1 MIRELLAWWG
11 PLLVVAVAIGVW
23 VWAGLHYG
31 LEKANSLAGVLGGI
45 GTLIGVPAA
54 VFGLRALRAV
64 VGSGQGGAGTG
75 ADSGIA
81 LRDGHVSLR
90 PPVLQAPVRGRD
102 QELGKVQELLTGRHQ
117 GGMAVVCGGGGL
129 GKTTLAAEVAR
140 RAVEA
145 GTAVFWLRW
154 RDDPAR
160 LAEDLT
166 LVARTLRLPG
176 ALLDEARTGQAVL
189 VDTIWAH
196 LAATDGWLIV
206 VDNVDTPTSVGPG
219 SDPIADGRGW
229 LRPDGA
235 GLLLVTSRDTR
246 QDTWGTRA
254 RLIRLEPL
262 TDDAAATVLRDAAPN
277 AGSSDDARALGARL
291 GGLPLALDAVG
302 TYLVLPTSRYRTF
315 ASYQQ
320 ALGREFGDLIGA
332 SHPQANDPD
341 VARTIIRHT
350 WDLSLD
356 QLSDDGYT
364 LARPALHLLA
374 LLAPAPAPRGLLTPH
389 LLSTIT
395 CRAANGADLDGALA
409 GLHQYGLLTADTT
422 PTGIGTTTSAMTGSA
437 ALTDPHLLLHP
448 LVRDVMAH
456 SLHQAVPDTDP
467 WYEALDSRLIEA
479 ATDAA
484 EAGSAGWPTARL
496 LAAHLPHLLDR
507 ATDATSMS
515 RRHTLNQLSN
525 ALNEAGAA
533 LEEHLLRESVFGA
546 ALERH
551 GLQHP
556 ETLVSLNNLA
566 NSLRDLGRYQEA
578 VDLHRR
584 NLTDLRRVLG
594 PEHPSTLGS
603 SVNLANSLRDL
614 GRYQE
619 AVDLHRR
626 NLTDLRRILGPE
638 HPSTLITRNGLASAL
653 TDLGRLEEAAALHQQ
668 VLTDRERILGPEHP
682 STLVSR
688 SNLAITLRELGRYQ
702 EAADLHQ
709 QVLTDRE
716 RILGPQHPD
725 TLSSRSNLASALA
738 DLGRLE
744 EAAALHQQVLTDRE
758 RILGPEHPSIL
769 VSRSSLAKSLIRLE
783 RYQEAA
789 GLDQQNLTDRERI
802 LGPQHP
808 DTLDSRNNLAHSLIH
823 LGHCQEAANHFQ
835 RNLTD
840 YERVLGSEHPDTL
853 TSRNSLA
860 FALSNLG
867 RFDEARDL
875 LQQNLTDY
883 ERILGPQHPDTL
895 ESRQLLTLIQGVL
908 SARPARG
915 QRRQFWRRGRR

>member
-1 MIRELLAWWG
+1 MHTCIAQGTPGESTLPARWSQVRAGTTQCTFAASFSWASW
-11 PLLVVAVAIGVW
+11 PLLRVWAREGDASGARGGKNAAEGDTRAVGLVGAVARGRCGDRGLGMGRAALR
-23 VWAGLHYG
+23 AGEG
-31 LEKANSLAGVLGGI
+31 ELAGGCAGGI

-374 LLAPAPAPRGLLTPH
+374 LLAPAPAPEASSPPTSSRPSPAGPRTGRT
-389 LLSTIT
+389 STVPWQ
-395 CRAANGADLDGALA
+395 AS
-409 GLHQYGLLTADTT
+409 
-422 PTGIGTTTSAMTGSA
+422 TSTGS
-437 ALTDPHLLLHP
+437 
-448 LVRDVMAH
+448 
-456 SLHQAVPDTDP
+456 
-467 WYEALDSRLIEA
+467 
-479 ATDAA
+479 
-484 EAGSAGWPTARL
+484 
-496 LAAHLPHLLDR
+496 
-507 ATDATSMS
+507 
-515 RRHTLNQLSN
+515 
-525 ALNEAGAA
+525 
-533 LEEHLLRESVFGA
+533 
-546 ALERH
+546 
-551 GLQHP
+551 
-556 ETLVSLNNLA
+556 
-566 NSLRDLGRYQEA
+566 
-578 VDLHRR
+578 
-584 NLTDLRRVLG
+584 
-594 PEHPSTLGS
+594 
-603 SVNLANSLRDL
+603 
-614 GRYQE
+614 
-619 AVDLHRR
+619 
-626 NLTDLRRILGPE
+626 
-638 HPSTLITRNGLASAL
+638 
-653 TDLGRLEEAAALHQQ
+653 
-668 VLTDRERILGPEHP
+668 
-682 STLVSR
+682 
-688 SNLAITLRELGRYQ
+688 
-702 EAADLHQ
+702 
-709 QVLTDRE
+709 
-716 RILGPQHPD
+716 
-725 TLSSRSNLASALA
+725 
-738 DLGRLE
+738 
-744 EAAALHQQVLTDRE
+744 
-758 RILGPEHPSIL
+758 
-769 VSRSSLAKSLIRLE
+769 
-783 RYQEAA
+783 
-789 GLDQQNLTDRERI
+789 
-802 LGPQHP
+802 
-808 DTLDSRNNLAHSLIH
+808 
-823 LGHCQEAANHFQ
+823 
-835 RNLTD
+835 
-840 YERVLGSEHPDTL
+840 
-853 TSRNSLA
+853 
-860 FALSNLG
+860 
-867 RFDEARDL
+867 
-875 LQQNLTDY
+875 
-883 ERILGPQHPDTL
+883 
-895 ESRQLLTLIQGVL
+895 
-908 SARPARG
+908 
-915 QRRQFWRRGRR
+915 